1 MSDNIETP
9 EVEVDDTI
17 ETPDEEKSV
26 AYTLAVAA
34 IGMVAGVGA
43 WCGVKK
49 LTHKLE
55 DVVNRKAMETMMKE
69 NAESDQT
76 E

>member
-1 MSDNIETP
+1 MSDDIEIP
-9 EVEVDDTI
+9 EVEADDII
-17 ETPDEEKSV
+17 ETPDKENSV

-43 WCGVKK
+43 WCGAKK

-55 DVVNRKAMETMMKE
+55 AVVHRHWEKNVLEDITNPDQKE
-69 NAESDQT
+69 
-76 E
+76 

>member
-1 MSDNIETP
+1 MSDNIEIP

-17 ETPDEEKSV
+17 ETPDEENSV

-43 WCGVKK
+43 WCGAKK

-55 DVVNRKAMETMMKE
+55 DVVNRKAAEKIMKE
-69 NAESDQT
+69 NTESDQK